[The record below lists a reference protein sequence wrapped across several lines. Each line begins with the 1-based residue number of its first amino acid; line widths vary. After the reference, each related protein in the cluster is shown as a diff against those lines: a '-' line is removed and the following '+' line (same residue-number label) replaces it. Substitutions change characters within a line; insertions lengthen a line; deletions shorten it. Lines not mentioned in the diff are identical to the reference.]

1 MPTLGWIQETGIDRL
16 WERGS
21 EPGTS
26 AQPLYA
32 CRHCS
37 EVFDS
42 LAAREQH
49 EVEHPLLNPT
59 LFFRDQE
66 IGSSSLL
73 INTLLE
79 PGAIDARNVSRIT
92 LNGKSLD
99 SVAELANHLQSVTQG
114 LFSLTYAN
122 DALEKHLK
130 IQVCI
135 ADVQQL
141 SEVDHAFRL
150 TFSTGS
156 IADPLLTSFADSIKH
171 CNTVERYV
179 DGLVRYLHG
188 LKAKDHQSAI
198 TSFED
203 FDKRFNQS
211 MESLKDYDTPLAAAV
226 RAVIRFNRNDFS
238 SVPGV
243 TGLPELDRAIAFFRG
258 EDAPVSS
265 AISHDAQLPV
275 DHSTEFILTSLI
287 PTFYTSSLEDIEERL
302 SWLPIQSRSL
312 QDTSKLNYFCL
323 RKAIAVRDETSIKKY
338 RKKLRHDDVFN
349 TLIGDA

>member
-1 MPTLGWIQETGIDRL
+1 MPTLGWIQETGSDRF
-16 WERGS
+16 WERGN

-26 AQPLYA
+26 ALPLSYT

-73 INTLLE
+73 INTSLE
-79 PGAIDARNVSRIT
+79 PGAIDARNVSRII
-92 LNGKSLD
+92 LNGKTLD
-99 SVAELANHLQSVTQG
+99 SVTELANHLQSVTQG
-114 LFSLTYAN
+114 LFSLIYAN
-122 DALEKHLK
+122 DALEKNLK
-130 IQVCI
+130 IEVCV

-150 TFSTGS
+150 NFSTGS
-156 IADPLLTSFADSIKH
+156 IADPLLTSFTDSIKH
-171 CNTVERYV
+171 CDTVGRYI

-203 FDKRFNQS
+203 FDKRFNQA
-211 MESLKDYDTPLAAAV
+211 MESLKDYDARRRRAAGFGQG
-226 RAVIRFNRNDFS
+226 RCLFS
-238 SVPGV
+238 GRGCPGEPSDLSRRSV
-243 TGLPELDRAIAFFRG
+243 TGG
-258 EDAPVSS
+258 SQ
-265 AISHDAQLPV
+265 H
-275 DHSTEFILTSLI
+275 
-287 PTFYTSSLEDIEERL
+287 
-302 SWLPIQSRSL
+302 
-312 QDTSKLNYFCL
+312 
-323 RKAIAVRDETSIKKY
+323 
-338 RKKLRHDDVFN
+338 
-349 TLIGDA
+349 